1 MTQALP
7 LKHSL
12 QKILSKLKSANWLLF
27 QIVLVT
33 EKKTMNLA
41 KKIIY
46 CLILVNEFN
55 NFSLS
60 IVNFLMFT
68 INLSLFIVNL
78 KFAFQFLRLLFS
90 KFFKH
95 SKRHPVN
102 VLNVTTFS
110 DENVQLPFLPG

>member
-1 MTQALP
+1 
-7 LKHSL
+7 
-12 QKILSKLKSANWLLF
+12 
-27 QIVLVT
+27 
-33 EKKTMNLA
+33 MNLA

-78 KFAFQFLRLLFS
+78 KFAFQFFEIAV
-90 KFFKH
+90 FQIF
-95 SKRHPVN
+95 
-102 VLNVTTFS
+102 
-110 DENVQLPFLPG
+110 